1 MKNCF
6 KVLKRDLRAL
16 IKNPVAILIVTGLCI
31 LPSFYAWVNIAAVWN
46 PYGNTSDISVAVVN
60 NDNGSVL
67 DGKDI
72 NLGSDIVDEL
82 KNNDKIGWRFV
93 NEQEAQNG
101 LLSGKYYAEIEI
113 PKDFSKDL
121 VSLTSDNPTKADI
134 IYKVNTKESP
144 VAGKITEVAQSNL
157 VNEISSSF
165 IESVSTT
172 MFSKINGYGSDLNY
186 QKDNI
191 LKIKS
196 AIIYLNNN
204 MSSIE
209 GALQDINNSSSSLDT
224 TIGILKNE
232 VPIMSQGINSLSATN
247 ISTQNFISSA
257 QSSINIS
264 YDTLKTNYITIQS
277 EISGVNDLLDN
288 LQNLVSNNGN
298 SENELTTINEAINK
312 LETISTLINANISFL
327 QEFNN
332 SKLDSA
338 VESLKTLENFLDS
351 QKKELENTKSI
362 IGSGEKLSTTI
373 ITTLINNG
381 NSMKTQ
387 INNIVTTF
395 NNVTMSEL
403 NNIGDGILS
412 ATNDATKIIGTSKGL
427 INQINTILDTITTGT
442 NMASTM
448 SSELISKLNEYKEPI
463 ANLAAQLEKVNDD
476 NLSEIVSILQSN
488 PNIVGSF
495 ASSPFN
501 IDEQVLYG
509 VPNYGSSM
517 APIYT
522 VLALWVGAL
531 LLTSLLSTKSKDF
544 EGSEKISIREKH
556 FGKMMF
562 FVILGALQGLIVC
575 VGDKYILGVYT
586 VNFPL
591 MILFSILSAV
601 TFTIIIFTFVSV
613 LGNIGKAACI
623 VLMVLQL
630 AGSGGTYPIQ
640 VIPKIFQILQP
651 FFPFTYAVGGFRE
664 AIAGPLLSSV
674 IKDVEILI
682 IMSVIFI
689 FIGFFFKNI
698 LNKRV
703 EKFEEEF
710 KKSGVGE

>member
-6 KVLKRDLRAL
+6 KVLKRDLGAL
-16 IKNPVAILIVTGLCI
+16 IKNPVAILIVAGLCI

-46 PYGNTSDISVAVVN
+46 PYGNTSDVCVAVVN
-60 NDNGSVL
+60 SDTGATL
-67 DGKDI
+67 DGKEI
-72 NLGSDIVDEL
+72 NLGNDVVDKL
-82 KNNDKIGWRFV
+82 KGNDKIGWRFV
-93 NEQEAQNG
+93 DEQEAQNG

-113 PKDFSKDL
+113 PKDFSEDL
-121 VSLTSDNPTKADI
+121 ASVTSDNPVKPDI

-165 IESVSTT
+165 IESVSET
-172 MFSKINGYGSDLNY
+172 MFSKVNGYGDNLNS
-186 QKDNI
+186 QRDNI

-204 MSSIE
+204 MNSIE
-209 GALQDINNSSSSLDT
+209 DA
-224 TIGILKNE
+224 LKNINSNSNSLNTTLGLLKGE
-232 VPIMSQGINSLSATN
+232 IPTISQGINSLSN
-247 ISTQNFISSA
+247 ININTQDFVSSA
-257 QSSINIS
+257 KSSVDTS
-264 YDTLKTNYITIQS
+264 YNTLKTNYTTIQS
-277 EISGVNDLLDN
+277 EIGSVNGLLDN
-288 LQNLVSNNGN
+288 LKNLVSNNGN
-298 SENELTTINEAINK
+298 SEDKLNTINEAINK
-312 LETISTLINANISFL
+312 ITTINTLINANISFL
-327 QEFNN
+327 EGFNN

-338 VESLKTLENFLDS
+338 INDLKTLQNFLDT
-351 QKKELENTKSI
+351 QKTALENAKNI
-362 IGSGEKLSTTI
+362 IGSGQELSNTVI
-373 ITTLINNG
+373 NTLIDNG
-381 NSMKTQ
+381 NSAKTQ
-387 INNIVTTF
+387 INNIVNTV
-395 NNVTMSEL
+395 NNVTMPEL
-403 NNIGDGILS
+403 NNIGNKILS

-427 INQINTILDTITTGT
+427 IGQINTILNTATTGT
-442 NMASTM
+442 NMASNM

-463 ANLAAQLEKVNDD
+463 ANLATQLEKVNDND
-476 NLSEIVSILQSN
+476 LSQIVSILQSN
-488 PNIVGSF
+488 PKVVGSF

-501 IDEQVLYG
+501 IDEQVLYA
-509 VPNYGSSM
+509 VPNYGSAM

-544 EGSEKISIREKH
+544 EGSEKISVRQKH

-575 VGDKYILGVYT
+575 LGDKYILGVYT

-591 MILFSILSAV
+591 MILFSVLSAV
-601 TFTIIIFTFVSV
+601 TFTIIVFTFVSV
-613 LGNIGKAACI
+613 FGNIGKAICI

-640 VIPKIFQILQP
+640 VVPKIFQILQP

-674 IKDVEILI
+674 IKDIEILV
-682 IMSVIFI
+682 IMAIIFI
-689 FIGFFFKNI
+689 LIGFFLKNL
-698 LNKRV
+698 LNKKV

-710 KKSGVGE
+710 NKSGVGE

>member
-16 IKNPVAILIVTGLCI
+16 IKNPIAILIVIGLCI

-46 PYGNTSDISVAVVN
+46 PYVNTSDVAVAVVN
-60 NDNGSVL
+60 NDTGSIM
-67 DGKDI
+67 DGKEI
-72 NLGSDIVDEL
+72 NLGSDVVDKL

-121 VSLTSDNPTKADI
+121 SSLTSNNPVKPDI

-144 VAGKITEVAQSNL
+144 VASKITEVVQDNL

-165 IESVSTT
+165 IESVSET
-172 MFSKINGYGSDLNY
+172 MFSKVKGYGSDIDS
-186 QKDNI
+186 QRDNI

-204 MSSIE
+204 MNSIE
-209 GALQDINNSSSSLDT
+209 AALENINNSSNSLGT
-224 TIGILKNE
+224 TLGLLKSE
-232 VPIMSQGINSLSATN
+232 IPTISQGINSLNDTN
-247 ISTQNFISSA
+247 INTQNFISGA
-257 QSSINIS
+257 QSSINTS
-264 YDTLKTNYITIQS
+264 YNTLKTNYITIQG
-277 EISGVNDLLDN
+277 EIDEVSGLLDN
-288 LQNLVSNNGN
+288 LQNLASNNSN
-298 SENELTTINEAINK
+298 SENELATINEAINK
-312 LETISTLINANISFL
+312 LETVDTLINANISFL
-327 QEFNN
+327 EGLNN

-338 VESLKTLENFLDS
+338 VESLKALENFL
-351 QKKELENTKSI
+351 QTQEKALENAKNI
-362 IGSGEKLSTTI
+362 IGSGQRLSTTI
-373 ITTLINNG
+373 IATLINNG
-381 NSMKTQ
+381 NSAKTQ
-387 INNIVTTF
+387 INNIVNTV
-395 NNVTMSEL
+395 NNVTMPEL
-403 NNIGDGILS
+403 NNIGNNILN
-412 ATNDATKIIGTSKGL
+412 ATNNGTKIIATSKGL
-427 INQINTILDTITTGT
+427 INQINTILNTATTGT
-442 NMASTM
+442 NMASNM

-463 ANLAAQLEKVNDD
+463 ANLATQLEKVNNND
-476 NLSEIVSILQSN
+476 LSEIVSILQSN
-488 PNIVGSF
+488 PKVVGSF

-501 IDEQVLYG
+501 IDEEILYA
-509 VPNYGSSM
+509 VPNYGSGM

-544 EGSEKISIREKH
+544 EGSEKITVREKH

-562 FVILGALQGLIVC
+562 FVMLGALQGLIVC
-575 VGDKYILGVYT
+575 LGDKYILGVYT

-601 TFTIIIFTFVSV
+601 TFTIIIFTFVSL
-613 LGNIGKAACI
+613 LGNIGKATCI

-640 VIPKIFQILQP
+640 VVPKIFQILQP
-651 FFPFTYAVGGFRE
+651 FFPFTYAIGGFRE

-674 IKDVEILI
+674 IKDIEILI
-682 IMSVIFI
+682 IMAIIFI
-689 FIGFFFKNI
+689 LIGFFFKNL

-703 EKFEEEF
+703 EKFEEQF